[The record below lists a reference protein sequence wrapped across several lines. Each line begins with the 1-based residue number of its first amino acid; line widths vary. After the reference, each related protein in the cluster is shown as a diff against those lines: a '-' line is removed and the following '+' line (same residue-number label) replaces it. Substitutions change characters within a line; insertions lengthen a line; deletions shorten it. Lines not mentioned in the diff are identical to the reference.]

1 MDKTAPQDQSLVSD
15 ILKRLELLLTE
26 VEKNGKPLEVEPYR
40 SQLFEL
46 FVTAE
51 GAGYLE
57 EDSTPSLTA
66 DNLCRELSQLWGL
79 DVAAKES
86 VAHQEKI
93 PSDQL
98 SKMRLLWSTMRMWME
113 WDYAWTRWDEF
124 HSKSE

>member
-1 MDKTAPQDQSLVSD
+1 MNKTAPHDQSLVSD
-15 ILKRLELLLTE
+15 ILKQLELLLFE
-26 VEKNGKPLEVEPYR
+26 VEKNEKPLEVEPYR

-51 GAGYLE
+51 GAGYLD
-57 EDSTPSLTA
+57 EDSSPSLSA
-66 DNLCRELSQLWGL
+66 DHICRELSLLWGL

-86 VAHQEKI
+86 VAQQEKI

-113 WDYAWTRWDEF
+113 WDYAWKRWDEF
-124 HSKSE
+124 HTKSE

>member
-1 MDKTAPQDQSLVSD
+1 MNKTAPHDQSLAND
-15 ILKRLELLLTE
+15 ILKKVESLLAE
-26 VEKNGKPLEVEPYR
+26 VEKKQKPLEVEPYR

-57 EDSTPSLTA
+57 EDSSPSLCA
-66 DNLCRELSQLWGL
+66 DDLCRELSLLWGL

-86 VAHQEKI
+86 VAQQEKI
-93 PSDQL
+93 PEDQL

-113 WDYAWTRWDEF
+113 WDYAWTRWNEF
-124 HSKSE
+124 HNKNE